1 MILIDVNYVK
11 KVDGKGK
18 VNPFEIKD
26 GKVSFSHV
34 GYFDHRTRTI
44 ESFLEIYELESE
56 HNNEIEITYEV
67 FMKAMKTRVEADLII
82 SKYNLQE
89 SKKLVKK
96 LNDEKTL

>member
-1 MILIDVNYVK
+1 MILIDAVYVK

-18 VNPFEIKD
+18 VKPFEIKD
-26 GKVSFSHV
+26 EKVSFSHV

-56 HNNEIEITYEV
+56 HTGEITYDV
-67 FMKAMKTRVEADLII
+67 FMKAMKTKVEAELII

-89 SKKLVKK
+89 AKKFAASVQK
-96 LNDEKTL
+96 NSQ

>member
-1 MILIDVNYVK
+1 MVLIDTTYVK

-18 VNPFEIKD
+18 VKPFEIKD

-34 GYFDHRTRTI
+34 GYFDYRTRTI

-56 HNNEIEITYEV
+56 HNKSEITYET
-67 FMKAMKTRVEADLII
+67 FMSAMKTKVEAELII

-89 SKKLVKK
+89 SKKLVNKIK
-96 LNDEKTL
+96 NEGTL